1 MTKLDEAQEAINRAT
16 QLVRELI
23 MADKLMGDNDSEY
36 IKFLDLWESIHD
48 INSLIDRWNEHEDEV
63 KRELIYDAM
72 QEEGN
77 NYE

>member
-1 MTKLDEAQEAINRAT
+1 MTRLDEAQDAINKAT
-16 QLVRELI
+16 QLVKELI
-23 MADKLMGDNDSEY
+23 MADKLMGENDSEY

-48 INSLIDRWNEHEDEV
+48 ISSLIDRWNEHEDDV

-77 NYE
+77 DYE

>member
-1 MTKLDEAQEAINRAT
+1 MGVYNVHFAIVA
-16 QLVRELI
+16 L
-23 MADKLMGDNDSEY
+23 
-36 IKFLDLWESIHD
+36 HD

-77 NYE
+77 DYESARRSVVK